1 MGMKSRTV
9 STMSLVVVIGVA
21 LTACLGSDFEAS
33 VEGSWQLESGSL
45 NGEPMTMVDTHP
57 ITMTLEA
64 GEISG
69 TAACNT
75 YGGDYTLSAGE
86 FAIGEGLSY
95 TEMACQ
101 PSEVMESERQ
111 FLDSLL
117 LIEEAALV
125 DGGLV
130 LQGPD
135 TELTFVQLGS

>member
-1 MGMKSRTV
+1 MEKRRV
-9 STMSLVVVIGVA
+9 VTMSLLLVLTVA

-45 NGEPMTMVDTHP
+45 NGEPITIVDTHP

-75 YGGDYTLSAGE
+75 YGGQYTLSAAE
-86 FAIGEGLSY
+86 FTIGESLSY

-101 PSEVMESERQ
+101 PNEVMESERQ
-111 FLDSLL
+111 FLDALLDVDEASL
-117 LIEEAALV
+117 V
-125 DGGLV
+125 NGGLT

-135 TELTFVQLGS
+135 TELSFVQLDS